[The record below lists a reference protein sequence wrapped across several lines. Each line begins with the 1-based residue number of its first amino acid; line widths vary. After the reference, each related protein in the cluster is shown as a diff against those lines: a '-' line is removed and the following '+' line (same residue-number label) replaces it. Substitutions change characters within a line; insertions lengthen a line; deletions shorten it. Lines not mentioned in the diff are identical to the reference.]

1 MIMRISLEQAL
12 NILMDH
18 VTHGKTERKTLEDC
32 LGLVLSEDV
41 YALLD
46 MPPFSRSAQDGYALC
61 SKDSIGATGENPVK
75 LKVTGKIYAG
85 DHLDVQV
92 RPGEAVRIM
101 TGAMVP
107 AGADCVLRQEDTDE
121 GEDVVQIYKEVE
133 PGCSICFKG
142 EEYKKGHTLLHAGTK
157 IDAAALAVASGN
169 GIMELPVYRRVKAA
183 VVSSGS
189 EVVEPGTPLTPG
201 KIYNTNTIYMKARLS
216 QLGARVM
223 MTRTVGDGLEVMAE
237 ALKEAA
243 DQAELVITTGGVSVG
258 QKDLTEEALL
268 SIGAEILFH
277 GIAIKPGMPTLAAEK
292 DGVLFIGLSGNPF
305 SAAIPFEMFV
315 REILSLKMGDP
326 DLKLR
331 RGTLTAVTGF
341 SKNSRRRRFLRG
353 KAEGKEV
360 WLPDQQ
366 ANGQMR
372 SMVGCNCLIEIPA
385 GSGPVKAGDKVEVL
399 WL

>member
-1 MIMRISLEQAL
+1 MRISLEQAL

-18 VTHGKTERKTLEDC
+18 VTHEKTERKTLEDC

-201 KIYNTNTIYMKARLS
+201 KIYNTNTVYMKARLH
-216 QLGARVM
+216 QLGAQVM
-223 MTRTVGDGLEVMAE
+223 MSRTVGDELEIMEE

-243 DQAELVITTGGVSVG
+243 NQAELVITTGGVSVG

-305 SAAIPFEMFV
+305 SAAIPFEMLTRMV
-315 REILSLKMGDP
+315 LSEKMSDP
-326 DLKLR
+326 SLKLR
-331 RGTLTAVTGF
+331 RETLTAVTGF
-341 SKNSRRRRFLRG
+341 SKDSRKRRFLRG

>member
-1 MIMRISLEQAL
+1 MRISLEQAL

-107 AGADCVLRQEDTDE
+107 AGVDCVLRQEDTDE

-169 GIMELPVYRRVKAA
+169 GIMELPVYERVKAA

-201 KIYNTNTIYMKARLS
+201 KIYNTNTVYMKARLS

-223 MTRTVGDGLEVMAE
+223 MTRTVGDDLEVMAE

-243 DQAELVITTGGVSVG
+243 DQAELVVTTGGVSVG

-331 RGTLTAVTGF
+331 RETLTAVTGF

>member
-1 MIMRISLEQAL
+1 MRISLEQAL

-18 VTHGKTERKTLEDC
+18 VTHEKTERKTLEDC

-201 KIYNTNTIYMKARLS
+201 KIYNTNTVYMKARLH
-216 QLGARVM
+216 QLGAQVM
-223 MTRTVGDGLEVMAE
+223 MSRTVGDELEIMEE

-243 DQAELVITTGGVSVG
+243 NQAELVITTGGVSVG

-331 RGTLTAVTGF
+331 RETLTAVTGF

-385 GSGPVKAGDKVEVL
+385 GSGPVKAGDKVELL

>member
-1 MIMRISLEQAL
+1 MRISLEQAL

-169 GIMELPVYRRVKAA
+169 GIMELPVYERVKAA

-223 MTRTVGDGLEVMAE
+223 MTRTVGDDLGIMAE
-237 ALKEAA
+237 ALKQAA
-243 DQAELVITTGGVSVG
+243 DQAELVVTTGGVSVG

-268 SIGAEILFH
+268 SIGAKILFH

-305 SAAIPFEMFV
+305 SAAIPFEMLTRMV
-315 REILSLKMGDP
+315 LSEKMSDPSLKI
-326 DLKLR
+326 R
-331 RGTLTAVTGF
+331 RETLTAVTGF
-341 SKNSRRRRFLRG
+341 SKDSRKRRFLRG

>member
-1 MIMRISLEQAL
+1 MRISLEQAL

-18 VTHGKTERKTLEDC
+18 VTHEKTERKTLEDC

-107 AGADCVLRQEDTDE
+107 AGEDCVLRQEDTDE

-142 EEYKKGHTLLHAGTK
+142 EEYKKGHILLHAGTK

-169 GIMELPVYRRVKAA
+169 GIMELPVYERVKAA

-201 KIYNTNTIYMKARLS
+201 KIYNTNTVYMKARLS

-223 MTRTVGDGLEVMAE
+223 MTRTVGDDLEVMAE

-243 DQAELVITTGGVSVG
+243 DQAELVVTTGGVSVG

-268 SIGAEILFH
+268 SIGAKILFH

-305 SAAIPFEMFV
+305 SAAIPFEMLTRMV
-315 REILSLKMGDP
+315 LSEKMSDP
-326 DLKLR
+326 SLKLR
-331 RGTLTAVTGF
+331 RETLTAVTGF
-341 SKNSRRRRFLRG
+341 SKDSRKRRFLRG
-353 KAEGKEV
+353 KAERKEV

>member
-1 MIMRISLEQAL
+1 MRISLEQAL

-61 SKDSIGATGENPVK
+61 SKDSIGATGEKTVK

-142 EEYKKGHTLLHAGTK
+142 EEYKKGHTLLHEGTK

-201 KIYNTNTIYMKARLS
+201 KIYNTNTVYMKARLH
-216 QLGARVM
+216 QLGAQVM
-223 MTRTVGDGLEVMAE
+223 MSRTVGDELEIME
-237 ALKEAA
+237 DALKETAN
-243 DQAELVITTGGVSVG
+243 QAELVITTGGVSVG

-331 RGTLTAVTGF
+331 RETLTAVTGF

>member
-1 MIMRISLEQAL
+1 MRISLEQAL

-75 LKVTGKIYAG
+75 LRVTGKIYAG

-107 AGADCVLRQEDTDE
+107 VGADCVLRQEDTDE

-133 PGCSICFKG
+133 PSCSICFKG

-201 KIYNTNTIYMKARLS
+201 KIYNTNTVYMKARLH
-216 QLGARVM
+216 QLGAQVM
-223 MTRTVGDGLEVMAE
+223 MSRTVGDELEIMEE

-243 DQAELVITTGGVSVG
+243 NQAELVITTGGVSVG

-331 RGTLTAVTGF
+331 REALTAVTGF

>member
-1 MIMRISLEQAL
+1 MRISLEQAL

-18 VTHGKTERKTLEDC
+18 VTHGKTERKPLEDC
-32 LGLVLSEDV
+32 LGLILSEDV

-169 GIMELPVYRRVKAA
+169 GIMELPVYERVKAA

-189 EVVEPGTPLTPG
+189 EVVEPGAPLTPG

-216 QLGARVM
+216 QLGAKVM
-223 MTRTVGDGLEVMAE
+223 MTRTAGDDLEVMAE

-243 DQAELVITTGGVSVG
+243 DQAELVVTTGGVSVG

-331 RGTLTAVTGF
+331 RETLTAVTGF

>member
-1 MIMRISLEQAL
+1 MRISLEQAL

-133 PGCSICFKG
+133 PSCSICFKG
-142 EEYKKGHTLLHAGTK
+142 EEYKKGHTLLHEGTK

-201 KIYNTNTIYMKARLS
+201 KIYNTNTVYMKARLH
-216 QLGARVM
+216 QLGAQVM
-223 MTRTVGDGLEVMAE
+223 MSRTVGDELEIME
-237 ALKEAA
+237 DALKEAA
-243 DQAELVITTGGVSVG
+243 NQAELVITTGGVSVG

-331 RGTLTAVTGF
+331 RETLTAVTGF

>member
-1 MIMRISLEQAL
+1 MRISLEQAL

-133 PGCSICFKG
+133 PSCSICFKG

-169 GIMELPVYRRVKAA
+169 GIMELPVYERVKAA

-223 MTRTVGDGLEVMAE
+223 MTRTVGDDLEVMAE

-331 RGTLTAVTGF
+331 RETLTAVTGF
-341 SKNSRRRRFLRG
+341 SKDSRKRRFLRG

>member
-1 MIMRISLEQAL
+1 MRISLEQAL

-18 VTHGKTERKTLEDC
+18 VTQGKTERKPLEEC
-32 LGLVLSEDV
+32 LGLVLSQDV

-46 MPPFSRSAQDGYALC
+46 MPPFSRSAQDGYAFQARDSAGA
-61 SKDSIGATGENPVK
+61 SKEQPVC
-75 LKVTGKIYAG
+75 LKVTGKVYAG
-85 DHLDVQV
+85 DFTEAEVK
-92 RPGEAVRIM
+92 PGEAIRIM
-101 TGAMVP
+101 TGAMIP

-121 GEDVVQIYKEVE
+121 GEETVQIYTEVE
-133 PGCSICFKG
+133 PGFCICFKG
-142 EEYKKGHTLLHAGTK
+142 EEYKKGHILLHKGTK

-169 GIMELPVYRRVKAA
+169 GIMELPVYERVKAA

-201 KIYNTNTIYMKARLS
+201 KIYNTNTVYMKARLH
-216 QLGARVM
+216 QLGAQVM
-223 MTRTVGDGLEVMAE
+223 MSRTVGDELDVMTE

-243 DQAELVITTGGVSVG
+243 SQAELVVTTGGVSVG

-268 SIGAEILFH
+268 SIGARILFH

-331 RGTLTAVTGF
+331 RETLTAVTGF
-341 SKNSRRRRFLRG
+341 SKNSKKRRFLRG

-372 SMVGCNCLIEIPA
+372 SMVGCNCLIDIPA
-385 GSGPVKAGDKVEVL
+385 GSGPVNAGDKVEVL

>member
-1 MIMRISLEQAL
+1 MRISLEQAL

-169 GIMELPVYRRVKAA
+169 GIMELPVYERVKAA

-189 EVVEPGTPLTPG
+189 EVVESGTPLTPG

-223 MTRTVGDGLEVMAE
+223 MTRTVGDDLEVMAE

-331 RGTLTAVTGF
+331 RETLTAVTGF

>member
-1 MIMRISLEQAL
+1 MRISLEQAL

-92 RPGEAVRIM
+92 RSGEAVRIM

-107 AGADCVLRQEDTDE
+107 VGADCVLRQEDTDE

-133 PGCSICFKG
+133 PSCSICFKG

-201 KIYNTNTIYMKARLS
+201 KIYNTNTVYMKARLH
-216 QLGARVM
+216 QLGAQVM
-223 MTRTVGDGLEVMAE
+223 MSRTVGDELEIMEE

-243 DQAELVITTGGVSVG
+243 NQAELVITTGGVSVG

-331 RGTLTAVTGF
+331 REALTAVTGF

>member
-1 MIMRISLEQAL
+1 MRISLEQAL

-142 EEYKKGHTLLHAGTK
+142 EEYKKGHTLLHEGTK

-189 EVVEPGTPLTPG
+189 EVVEPGTSLTPG
-201 KIYNTNTIYMKARLS
+201 KIYNTNTVYMKARLH
-216 QLGARVM
+216 QLGAQVM
-223 MTRTVGDGLEVMAE
+223 MSRTVGDELEIME
-237 ALKEAA
+237 DALKEAA
-243 DQAELVITTGGVSVG
+243 NQAELVITTGGVSVG

-331 RGTLTAVTGF
+331 RETLTAVTGF

>member
-1 MIMRISLEQAL
+1 MGISLEQAL
-12 NILMDH
+12 DILMDH
-18 VTHGKTERKTLEDC
+18 VTHGKTERKPLEDC

-92 RPGEAVRIM
+92 KPGEAVRIM
-101 TGAMVP
+101 TGAMIPV
-107 AGADCVLRQEDTDE
+107 GADCVLRQEDTDE
-121 GEDVVQIYKEVE
+121 GEDVVQIYKAVE
-133 PGCSICFKG
+133 SGCSICFKG

-169 GIMELPVYRRVKAA
+169 GIMELPVYERIKAA

-223 MTRTVGDGLEVMAE
+223 MTRTVGDDLGVMAE
-237 ALKEAA
+237 ALKQAA
-243 DQAELVITTGGVSVG
+243 DQAELVVTTGGVSVG

-268 SIGAEILFH
+268 SIGAKILFH

-305 SAAIPFEMFV
+305 SAAIPFEMLARMV
-315 REILSLKMGDP
+315 LSEKMSDP
-326 DLKLR
+326 SLKLR
-331 RGTLTAVTGF
+331 RETLTAVTGF
-341 SKNSRRRRFLRG
+341 SKDSRKRRFLRG

>member
-1 MIMRISLEQAL
+1 MRISLEQAL
-12 NILMDH
+12 DILMDH

-92 RPGEAVRIM
+92 KPGEAVRIM

-169 GIMELPVYRRVKAA
+169 GIMELPVYERVKAA

-223 MTRTVGDGLEVMAE
+223 MTRTVGDNLEVMAE

-243 DQAELVITTGGVSVG
+243 DQAELVVTTGGVSVG

-268 SIGAEILFH
+268 SIGAKILFH

-331 RGTLTAVTGF
+331 RETLTAVTGF

-353 KAEGKEV
+353 KAKGKEV

>member
-1 MIMRISLEQAL
+1 MRISLEQAL

-223 MTRTVGDGLEVMAE
+223 MTRTVGDDLEVMAE

-243 DQAELVITTGGVSVG
+243 DQAELVVTTGGVSVG

-268 SIGAEILFH
+268 SIGAKILFH

-331 RGTLTAVTGF
+331 RETLTAVTGF
-341 SKNSRRRRFLRG
+341 SKDSRKRRFLRG

>member
-1 MIMRISLEQAL
+1 MRISLEQAL

-133 PGCSICFKG
+133 PSCSICFKG

-201 KIYNTNTIYMKARLS
+201 KIYNTNTVYMKARLH
-216 QLGARVM
+216 QLGAQVM
-223 MTRTVGDGLEVMAE
+223 MSRTVGDELEIMEE

-243 DQAELVITTGGVSVG
+243 NQAELVITTGGVSVG
-258 QKDLTEEALL
+258 QKDMTEEALL

-331 RGTLTAVTGF
+331 RETLTAVTGF

>member
-1 MIMRISLEQAL
+1 MRISLEQAL
-12 NILMDH
+12 DILMDH
-18 VTHGKTERKTLEDC
+18 ITPGKTVKKPLEEC

-41 YALLD
+41 TALLD
-46 MPPFSRSAQDGYALC
+46 MPPFSRSAQDGYAFLA
-61 SKDSIGATGENPVK
+61 KDSTGASKEQPVC

-85 DHLDVQV
+85 DFLETEVKT
-92 RPGEAVRIM
+92 GEAVRIM
-101 TGAMVP
+101 TGAMIP

-121 GEDVVQIYKEVE
+121 GEDVVQIYKEIE
-133 PGCSICFKG
+133 QGFCICFKG
-142 EEYKKGHTLLHAGTK
+142 EEYKKGHILLHGGTK

-169 GIMELPVYRRVKAA
+169 GIMELPVYEWVKAA

-189 EVVEPGTPLTPG
+189 EVVEPGIPLTPG
-201 KIYNTNTIYMKARLS
+201 KIYNTNTVYMKARLS
-216 QLGARVM
+216 QLGAEVC
-223 MTRTVGDGLEVMAE
+223 MTRTVGDELTVMEE

-243 DQAELVITTGGVSVG
+243 SQAELVVTTGGVSVG

-268 SIGAEILFH
+268 SIGAKILFH

-315 REILSLKMGDP
+315 REILALKMGDP
-326 DLKLR
+326 TLKLR
-331 RGTLTAVTGF
+331 KETLTAVTGF
-341 SKNSRRRRFLRG
+341 SKDSRKRRFLRG

-372 SMVGCNCLIEIPA
+372 SMVGCNCLIDIPA
-385 GSGPVKAGDKVEVL
+385 GSGPVKAGDKVQVL

>member
-1 MIMRISLEQAL
+1 MRISLEQAL

-101 TGAMVP
+101 TGAMIP
-107 AGADCVLRQEDTDE
+107 DGADCVLRQEDTDE

-133 PGCSICFKG
+133 SGCSICFKG

-169 GIMELPVYRRVKAA
+169 GIMELPVYERVKAA

-223 MTRTVGDGLEVMAE
+223 MTRTVGDDLEVMAE

-243 DQAELVITTGGVSVG
+243 DQAELVVTTGGVSVG

-268 SIGAEILFH
+268 SIGAKILFH

-331 RGTLTAVTGF
+331 RENLTAVTGF

>member
-1 MIMRISLEQAL
+1 MRISLEQAL

-18 VTHGKTERKTLEDC
+18 VTHEKTERKTLEDC

-101 TGAMVP
+101 TGAMIP

-169 GIMELPVYRRVKAA
+169 GIMELPVYERVKAA

-189 EVVEPGTPLTPG
+189 EVVEPGTPLAPG

-223 MTRTVGDGLEVMAE
+223 MTRTVGDDLEVMAE

-243 DQAELVITTGGVSVG
+243 DQAELVVTTGGVSVG

-268 SIGAEILFH
+268 SIGAKILFH

-331 RGTLTAVTGF
+331 RETLTAVTGF

>member
-107 AGADCVLRQEDTDE
+107 VGADCVLRQEDTDE

-133 PGCSICFKG
+133 PSCSICFKG

-201 KIYNTNTIYMKARLS
+201 KIYNTNTVYMKARLH
-216 QLGARVM
+216 QLGAQVM
-223 MTRTVGDGLEVMAE
+223 MSRTVGDELEIMEE

-243 DQAELVITTGGVSVG
+243 NQAELVITTGGVSVG

-331 RGTLTAVTGF
+331 RETLTAVTGF

-385 GSGPVKAGDKVEVL
+385 GSGPVKAGGKGEVL

>member
-1 MIMRISLEQAL
+1 MGISLEQAL
-12 NILMDH
+12 DILMDH
-18 VTHGKTERKTLEDC
+18 VTHGKIERKPLEDC

-92 RPGEAVRIM
+92 KPGEAVRIM
-101 TGAMVP
+101 TGAMIP

-169 GIMELPVYRRVKAA
+169 GIMELPVYERVKAA

-223 MTRTVGDGLEVMAE
+223 MTRTVGDDLEVMAE

-243 DQAELVITTGGVSVG
+243 DQAELVVTTGGVSVG

-268 SIGAEILFH
+268 SIGAKILFH

-305 SAAIPFEMFV
+305 SAAIPFEMLTRMV
-315 REILSLKMGDP
+315 LSEKMSDPSLK
-326 DLKLR
+326 LHR
-331 RGTLTAVTGF
+331 ETLTAVTGF
-341 SKNSRRRRFLRG
+341 SKDSRKRRFLRG

>member
-1 MIMRISLEQAL
+1 MRISLEQAL

-101 TGAMVP
+101 TGAMIP
-107 AGADCVLRQEDTDE
+107 DGADCVLRQEDTDE

-142 EEYKKGHTLLHAGTK
+142 EEYKKGHILLHAGTK

-223 MTRTVGDGLEVMAE
+223 MTRTVGDDLEVMAE

-243 DQAELVITTGGVSVG
+243 DQAELVVTTGGVSVG

-268 SIGAEILFH
+268 SIGAKILFH

-305 SAAIPFEMFV
+305 SAAIPFEMLTRMV
-315 REILSLKMGDP
+315 LSEKMSDP
-326 DLKLR
+326 SLKLR
-331 RGTLTAVTGF
+331 RETLTAVTGF
-341 SKNSRRRRFLRG
+341 SKDSRKRRFLRG

>member
-1 MIMRISLEQAL
+1 MRISLEQAL

-18 VTHGKTERKTLEDC
+18 VTHEKTERKTLEDC

-201 KIYNTNTIYMKARLS
+201 KIYNTNTVYMKARLH
-216 QLGARVM
+216 QLGAQVM
-223 MTRTVGDGLEVMAE
+223 MSRTVGDELEIMEE

-243 DQAELVITTGGVSVG
+243 NQAELVITTGGVSVG

-331 RGTLTAVTGF
+331 RETLTAVTGF

-360 WLPDQQ
+360 WFPDQQ

>member
-1 MIMRISLEQAL
+1 MGISLEQAL
-12 NILMDH
+12 DILMDH
-18 VTHGKTERKTLEDC
+18 VTHGKTERKPLEDC

-92 RPGEAVRIM
+92 KPGEAVRIM
-101 TGAMVP
+101 TGAMIPV
-107 AGADCVLRQEDTDE
+107 GADCVLRQEDTDE
-121 GEDVVQIYKEVE
+121 GEDVVQIYKAVE
-133 PGCSICFKG
+133 SGCSICFKG

-169 GIMELPVYRRVKAA
+169 GIMELPVYERVKAA

-223 MTRTVGDGLEVMAE
+223 MTRTVGDDLGVMAE
-237 ALKEAA
+237 ALKQAA
-243 DQAELVITTGGVSVG
+243 DQAELVVTTGGVSVG

-268 SIGAEILFH
+268 SIGAKILFH
-277 GIAIKPGMPTLAAEK
+277 GIAMKPGMPTLAAEK

-305 SAAIPFEMFV
+305 SAAIPFEMLARMV
-315 REILSLKMGDP
+315 LSEKMSDP
-326 DLKLR
+326 SLKLR
-331 RGTLTAVTGF
+331 RETLTAVTGF
-341 SKNSRRRRFLRG
+341 SKDSRKRRFLRG

>member
-1 MIMRISLEQAL
+1 MRISLEQAL

-107 AGADCVLRQEDTDE
+107 VGADCVLRQEDTDE

-133 PGCSICFKG
+133 PSCSICFKG

-169 GIMELPVYRRVKAA
+169 GIMELPVYERVKAA

-216 QLGARVM
+216 QLGAKVM
-223 MTRTVGDGLEVMAE
+223 MTRTVGDDLEVMAE

-243 DQAELVITTGGVSVG
+243 DQAELVVTTGGVSVG

-331 RGTLTAVTGF
+331 RETLTAVTGF

>member
-1 MIMRISLEQAL
+1 MRISLEQAL

-121 GEDVVQIYKEVE
+121 GEDVVQIYKDVE

-142 EEYKKGHTLLHAGTK
+142 EEYKKGHTLLHEGTK

-201 KIYNTNTIYMKARLS
+201 KIYNTNTVYMKARLH
-216 QLGARVM
+216 QLGAQVM
-223 MTRTVGDGLEVMAE
+223 MSRTVGDELEIMEE

-243 DQAELVITTGGVSVG
+243 NQAELVITTGGVSVG

-331 RGTLTAVTGF
+331 RETLTAVTGF

>member
-1 MIMRISLEQAL
+1 MRISLEQAL

-169 GIMELPVYRRVKAA
+169 GIMELPVYERVKAA

-223 MTRTVGDGLEVMAE
+223 MTRTVGDDLEVMAE

-243 DQAELVITTGGVSVG
+243 DQAELVVTTGGVSVG

-305 SAAIPFEMFV
+305 SAAIPFEMLTRMV
-315 REILSLKMGDP
+315 LSEKMSDP
-326 DLKLR
+326 SLKLR
-331 RGTLTAVTGF
+331 RETLTAVTGF
-341 SKNSRRRRFLRG
+341 SKDSRKRRFLRG

>member
-1 MIMRISLEQAL
+1 MRISLEQAL

-18 VTHGKTERKTLEDC
+18 VTHGKTERKPLEDC
-32 LGLVLSEDV
+32 LGLILSEDV

-169 GIMELPVYRRVKAA
+169 GIMELPVYERVKAA

-216 QLGARVM
+216 QLGAKVM
-223 MTRTVGDGLEVMAE
+223 MTRTVGDDLEVMAE

-331 RGTLTAVTGF
+331 RETLTAVTGF

>member
-1 MIMRISLEQAL
+1 MRISLEQAL

-169 GIMELPVYRRVKAA
+169 GIMELPVYERVKAA

-201 KIYNTNTIYMKARLS
+201 KIYNTNTIYMKASLS

-223 MTRTVGDGLEVMAE
+223 MTRTVGDDLEVMAE

-243 DQAELVITTGGVSVG
+243 DQAELVVTTGGVSVG

-268 SIGAEILFH
+268 SIGAKILFH
-277 GIAIKPGMPTLAAEK
+277 GIAIKPGMPTLVAEK

-305 SAAIPFEMFV
+305 SAAIPFEMLTRMV
-315 REILSLKMGDP
+315 LSEKMSDP
-326 DLKLR
+326 SLKLR
-331 RGTLTAVTGF
+331 RETLTAVTGF
-341 SKNSRRRRFLRG
+341 SKDSRKRRFLRG